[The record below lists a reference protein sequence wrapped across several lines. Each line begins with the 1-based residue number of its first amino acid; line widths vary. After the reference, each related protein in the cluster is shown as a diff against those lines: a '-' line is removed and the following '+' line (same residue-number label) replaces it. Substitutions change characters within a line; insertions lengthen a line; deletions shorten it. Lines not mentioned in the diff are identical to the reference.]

1 MDESCDTGWTWYKAG
16 LTARDKLHFSR
27 HGYFLQADLMFNA
40 FLKSYDQYTENKNK
54 EELSYIKHEINFPD
68 LTQFNQP

>member
-1 MDESCDTGWTWYKAG
+1 MGGLNSVTLWYKAG

-54 EELSYIKHEINFPD
+54 AELSFIEHEINFPD
-68 LTQFNQP
+68 LTLINQP